1 MICAKCGK
9 HNDEDTRFCIEC
21 GANLVE
27 QQQAVT
33 APAQLLD
40 TNTRQARL
48 EDFEITQDASS
59 TAPLSPISGPN
70 DPAVPTAP
78 SFKPTSR
85 LGQGN
90 QRTTDAGVHA
100 PASAYYAGRQVPGQ
114 NNPLHAQP
122 AMANNYPGTQMPPI
136 SRTPNSTTKDGK
148 TPYIIIAAIAGA
160 AFLLCLAAF
169 ITYSMGLWGARS
181 PSSSNA
187 PSASSSVTPS
197 STSPSSSASHTA
209 IGFDTNGLN
218 AIVNGVS
225 TTDVAVAATVDGN
238 TAASA
243 GENTYSSQQA
253 DKQFVAAGLYLPIYL
268 QARAQNNASALTSA
282 TAMMQ
287 NMDNSA
293 GNDAIAAL
301 GGLDAVSQWS
311 AQQGYAQ
318 TSFSRDLGDVQASAA
333 GYENRSSASDASRM
347 LSAAQNEGATE
358 LMNYDLASDGVSIPA
373 GVSVNAHRGMGIQNT
388 YNYFITMSKGSTSI
402 SLAVMTQSQGK
413 ERTAQMT
420 SALLSSMANSFDMK

>member
-1 MICAKCGK
+1 
-9 HNDEDTRFCIEC
+9 
-21 GANLVE
+21 
-27 QQQAVT
+27 
-33 APAQLLD
+33 
-40 TNTRQARL
+40 
-48 EDFEITQDASS
+48 
-59 TAPLSPISGPN
+59 
-70 DPAVPTAP
+70 
-78 SFKPTSR
+78 
-85 LGQGN
+85 
-90 QRTTDAGVHA
+90 
-100 PASAYYAGRQVPGQ
+100 
-114 NNPLHAQP
+114 
-122 AMANNYPGTQMPPI
+122 MANNYPGTQIPPV

-318 TSFSRDLGDVQASAA
+318 TSFARDLGDVQASAA
-333 GYENRSSASDASRM
+333 GYENRSSAADASRM
-347 LSAAQNEGATE
+347 LATAQNEGATE